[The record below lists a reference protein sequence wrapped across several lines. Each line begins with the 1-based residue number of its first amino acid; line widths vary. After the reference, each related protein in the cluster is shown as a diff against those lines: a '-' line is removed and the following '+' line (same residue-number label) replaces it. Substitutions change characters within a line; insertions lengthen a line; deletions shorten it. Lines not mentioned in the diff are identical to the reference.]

1 MKILSVKNESILD
14 LVTTEAILKVPVAAG
29 STVSMTLD
37 DNTGLSDNDYI
48 LVGEIGK
55 GKTEIAQIGATVTR
69 GATIVVDTLVFPHP
83 VGTPIKKIPY
93 NQVKFYYAATL
104 TGAKSDLGSA
114 VAIDVEKEFTSYEDS
129 TNVTGFGFFTFYN
142 SATSAESG
150 YSAGY
155 DYTEPSQKT
164 REKIREFVMS
174 PHNWNKPL
182 DEATFTTLC
191 DFAESEIF
199 AIKRWRFREATAT
212 FNTVASTKSYSLAT
226 ANASDLGQLIYATY
240 DGDPV
245 FPVSE
250 RVHRRLNWNSTQTG
264 KPRTVCEFA
273 GSLEFTPTPSE
284 AKAVILYYYKNSSGF
299 SDETSATAVKL
310 VQAIAFRI
318 LQDLWAMV
326 DMNKAQY
333 FEHRY
338 LQTISA
344 MKIDD
349 LKQASRFP
357 SLPDFGYDDPE
368 ASFDQVEHPNRIT

>member
-1 MKILSVKNESILD
+1 MKILSLNNSSILE

-29 STVSMTLD
+29 SSVVMTLD
-37 DNTGLSDNDYI
+37 DNTGLTNGDYVLI
-48 LVGEIGK
+48 GEIGK
-55 GKTEIAQIGATVTR
+55 GKTEIGIINAAVTR
-69 GATIVVDTLVFPHP
+69 GVTIQITTLVFPHNS
-83 VGTPIKKIPY
+83 GTPVRKIPY
-93 NQVKFYYAATL
+93 NQVKFYRATTL
-104 TGAKSDLGSA
+104 TGEKTLLGSA

-129 TNVTGFGFFTFYN
+129 TNLTGYGFFTFYN
-142 SATSAESG
+142 STTTAESG
-150 YSAGY
+150 YSAGF
-155 DYTEPSQKT
+155 DYAELSLKS

-174 PHNWNKPL
+174 SHNWNKPL
-182 DEATFTTLC
+182 DEAVFTTLC
-191 DFAESEIF
+191 DFAEAEIY
-199 AIKRWRFREATAT
+199 AIKRWRFREAIAT
-212 FNTVASTKSYSLAT
+212 FNTVASTKAYSLAT

-250 RVHRRLNWNSTQTG
+250 RTHRRLNWNSTQTG
-264 KPRTVCEFA
+264 QPRTVCEFA
-273 GSLEFTPTPSE
+273 GNLEFTPTPSE

-299 SDETSATAVKL
+299 ANETSETAVKL
-310 VQAIAFRI
+310 SQAIAFRI

-326 DMNKAQY
+326 DMKKSQY
-333 FEHRY
+333 FERRY

-357 SLPDFGYDDPE
+357 ALSDFGYDDPD

>member
-1 MKILSVKNESILD
+1 MKILSLKNESILD
-14 LVTTEAILKVPVAAG
+14 LVTVEAILKVPVAAG
-29 STVSMTLD
+29 STVTLTLD
-37 DNTGLSDNDYI
+37 DNTGLSDNDFL

-55 GKTEIAQIGATVTR
+55 GKTEIAQIGAVVTR
-69 GATIVVDTLVFPHP
+69 GVTVVVDTLVFAHP

-104 TGAKSDLGSA
+104 AGDKSALGSA
-114 VAIDVEKEFTSYEDS
+114 VAIDVEKDFTSYEDS

-142 SATSAESG
+142 STSTAESG

-191 DFAESEIF
+191 DFAEAEIF

-212 FNTVASTKSYSLAT
+212 FNTVVGTKSYSLAT

-240 DGDPV
+240 DGDPLY
-245 FPVSE
+245 PVSE

-264 KPRTVCEFA
+264 KPRTICEFA
-273 GSLEFTPTPSE
+273 GNLEFTPTPSE
-284 AKAVILYYYKNSSGF
+284 IKAVILYYYKNSSGF
-299 SDETSATAVKL
+299 ADETSATAVKL
-310 VQAIAFRI
+310 SQAIAFRI

-326 DMNKAQY
+326 DIRKAQY
-333 FEHRY
+333 FERRY

-357 SLPDFGYDDPE
+357 SLSDFGYDDAE